1 MIIDVYDDVLEHHV
15 AEYISME
22 MKELSWKYDYRSTHF
37 YPINIGISFVVII
50 QKELLIMGMN
60 GCCLFGIR

>member
-22 MKELSWKYDYRSTHF
+22 MKERSWKYDYHSNT
-37 YPINIGISFVVII
+37 
-50 QKELLIMGMN
+50 LLPN
-60 GCCLFGIR
+60 